1 MVLMPREGYYI
12 IRCPKCGRYTYA
24 PTRQKT
30 RLCVFCQRIF
40 KINPLNAV
48 YVDNAEMARTR
59 VKFYQTGKHHQEFM
73 NAVEKSRK
81 SIQPLIPQESVNLT
95 ELQEVHAKVQPTS
108 TRRRELE
115 RILNQYARKTGI
127 DLQQLEQ
134 ECQKAGISWEWAS
147 QQIEMLIRLGHI
159 IAPKPWQIRLVT
171 DVTES
176 TETNIQKVSPTKLA
190 QTIGKIIRESPTPIS
205 HAQLLEQMNKES
217 ILSADVED
225 ALTLLKL
232 QGYILITPKG
242 TYKWTAD

>member
-1 MVLMPREGYYI
+1 MPREGYYI

-40 KINPLNAV
+40 KINPLNAI
-48 YVDNAEMARTR
+48 YVDTAERARTR

-81 SIQPLIPQESVNLT
+81 SIQSLIPQESTNLT
-95 ELQEVHAKVQPTS
+95 ELQEITTEVQPTS

-115 RILNQYARKTGI
+115 QILNQHARTTNI

-134 ECQKAGISWEWAS
+134 ECQKVGIPWEWAS
-147 QQIEMLIRLGHI
+147 QQIEMLIRSGHI
-159 IAPKPWQIRLVT
+159 IAPKPWQIRLVA
-171 DVTES
+171 DVTEP
-176 TETNIQKVSPTKLA
+176 TKTKTQKVSPTKLA
-190 QTIGKIIRESPTPIS
+190 QTIGKLIRKSPTPIS
-205 HAQLLEQMNKES
+205 HTQLLEQMNKES
-217 ILSADVED
+217 ISSVDVEE